1 MNVYDFDNTIYSGD
15 SSIDFY
21 FYCLRKYPAVITC
34 LPRQIKAALDYKL
47 GRIEKVIFKEVFFS
61 FLNKLHDPKKDVGEF
76 WDKNQSKMTSWYLRQ
91 QEEDDLIVSASPV
104 FLLRDLCTRLNIK
117 YLIASEVNIRTG
129 RFESD
134 NCYGKEKVKRVM
146 ESFPDAKINKFYSD
160 SLSDKYLAEL
170 SKEAFMVAE
179 NTISQWPVDNNGG
192 QKK

>member
-1 MNVYDFDNTIYSGD
+1 MN
-15 SSIDFY
+15 
-21 FYCLRKYPAVITC
+21 
-34 LPRQIKAALDYKL
+34 
-47 GRIEKVIFKEVFFS
+47 
-61 FLNKLHDPKKDVGEF
+61 
-76 WDKNQSKMTSWYLRQ
+76 SWYLRQ

-104 FLLRDLCTRLNIK
+104 FLLRDICTRLNIK

-179 NTISQWPVDNNGG
+179 NTISKWPVDNNGG

>member
-76 WDKNQSKMTSWYLRQ
+76 WDKNQSKMNSWYLRQ

-104 FLLRDLCTRLNIK
+104 FLLRDICTRLNIK
-117 YLIASEVNIRTG
+117 YLIASEVNIRT
-129 RFESD
+129 
-134 NCYGKEKVKRVM
+134 
-146 ESFPDAKINKFYSD
+146 I
-160 SLSDKYLAEL
+160 
-170 SKEAFMVAE
+170 
-179 NTISQWPVDNNGG
+179 
-192 QKK
+192 